1 MNGATPW
8 LGLAALAAMFLLPYL
23 PAWLFEG
30 PRTIRHR
37 PQRHVCDDC
46 GAPWTADHA
55 CPPPATEEPP
65 PPASLRGELRRL
77 DGPARALARRP
88 PAHALKRR

>member
-1 MNGATPW
+1 MDAATPW
-8 LGLAALAAMFLLPYL
+8 VGLAALAAMFLLPYL

-30 PRTIRHR
+30 PRTVRHR

-55 CPPPATEEPP
+55 CPPAAEEPP
-65 PPASLRGELRRL
+65 PAPLRGELRRL
-77 DGPARALARRP
+77 DGPGRALRRRP
-88 PAHALKRR
+88 GRSLERR

>member
-1 MNGATPW
+1 MSGATPW

-46 GAPWTADHA
+46 GAPWTAEHA
-55 CPPPATEEPP
+55 CPPPDTEEPP
-65 PPASLRGELRRL
+65 AAPLRGQLRRL
-77 DGPARALARRP
+77 DGPDRGALARRP
-88 PAHALKRR
+88 GRSLQRR